1 MKCGCKN
8 ERPQS
13 ITVPACPLESIFNHG
28 DLVFWEAWG
37 EEKGEIL
44 FLPLFLKAVYSSC
57 LIPLSP
63 GRSHAFPWVP
73 TTASCLPFVSAQC
86 STGRKPAEM
95 GSTIKTH
102 FNIFPTQLPG
112 PVARS
117 ESFGFE
123 PT

>member
-1 MKCGCKN
+1 MAARMKGHNQLLCLHVHWS
-8 ERPQS
+8 QFL
-13 ITVPACPLESIFNHG
+13 IMVI
-28 DLVFWEAWG
+28 LVFWEAWG

-112 PVARS
+112 PVALS